1 VEIIQERSSLGFSLA
16 IKRKGSVARR
26 RGKESE
32 ECLTVRIRQVTT
44 PDSERRLS
52 RAIEVLLR
60 SAAGEL
66 KESTNVNKKRKSH

>member
-1 VEIIQERSSLGFSLA
+1 VGISQERSPLGFSLA
-16 IKRKGSVARR
+16 IERKGSVARR

-32 ECLTVRIRQVTT
+32 KRLTVRIRQVTT
-44 PDSERRLS
+44 PDNERRLS

-66 KESTNVNKKRKSH
+66 KESTNVKKGKSH